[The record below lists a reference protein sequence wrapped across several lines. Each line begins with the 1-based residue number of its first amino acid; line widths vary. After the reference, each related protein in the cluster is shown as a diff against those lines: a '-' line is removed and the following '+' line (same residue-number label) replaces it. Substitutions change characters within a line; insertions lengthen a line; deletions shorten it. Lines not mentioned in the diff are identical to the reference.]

1 MKVWMKHHKVP
12 DDEFGIET
20 TADGIKQIN
29 LESASSFTI
38 STETDKPVEP
48 SPSPMKTG
56 VAIIT
61 TEASLTGDTS
71 GSEK

>member
-38 STETDKPVEP
+38 STDTDKPAEP
-48 SPSPMKTG
+48 SPVETG